1 MVHIDNIYYNIG
13 DDYEVSVFKQEIL
26 KYYEEKEKIR
36 LIFDLDGKSVS
47 MSSMKKIKKVFEEIG
62 VDGLEETCIIAKN
75 GFKKTL
81 IKNFLKIV
89 KTERPVKFL

>member
-1 MVHIDNIYYNIG
+1 MSGVDNIYYNIG
-13 DDYEVSVFKQEIL
+13 EDYDTEVFKQEIL
-26 KYYEEKEKIR
+26 TLYQEREKIR
-36 LIFDLDGKSVS
+36 LIFDLDGQNIN
-47 MSSMKKIKKVFEEIG
+47 MAAMKGLKKVFKEIG
-62 VDGLEETCIIAKN
+62 VSGLEETCIIVKP